1 MTSAVVALG
10 VAVAFCFGTS
20 DYLSKGLTGQVGSYR
35 TTVYTLALSGLFV
48 AGPSLLLGVP
58 KALTLEDV
66 GLLVGVALSTY
77 AAFFLMYTGYR
88 KGNIA
93 VVSPIV
99 NSFPVFSV
107 VFAVLVLKV
116 SVSSDV
122 LVAIGG
128 VIAGILLVSTNF
140 SALGASKVRKFT
152 PGLPEGILAAFFFA
166 VGFTLLGYADVTM
179 GYLLPVVSA
188 RLGAASVG
196 FLAGI
201 TLKQELRPPRG
212 RSLQRVLAMGA
223 FEAGGL
229 LCFSLALISS
239 ATIGVLPIITTL
251 AGMGVV
257 FTVGYATYF
266 YREKV
271 ELNYALGIGMLIA
284 SVTALLYLTA

>member
-1 MTSAVVALG
+1 MTSIVVLLG
-10 VAVAFCFGTS
+10 VAIAFFFGTS
-20 DYLSKGLTGQVGSYR
+20 DYLSKGLTGQIGSYR

-48 AGPSLLLGVP
+48 AGPSLLLGIP
-58 KALTLEDV
+58 KALTLQDV
-66 GLLVGVALSTY
+66 GVLVGVALSTY
-77 AAFFLMYTGYR
+77 AAFYTMYTGYR

-107 VFAVLVLKV
+107 IFAVLFLKV
-116 SVSSDV
+116 VVSSDL

-140 SALGASKVRKFT
+140 SALGASGRKVT

-166 VGFTLLGYADVTM
+166 VGFTLLGYADETM

-196 FLAGI
+196 FLVGASM
-201 TLKQELRPPRG
+201 KQDMRPPQG
-212 RSLQRVLAMGA
+212 KSLRRVLAMGA
-223 FEAGGL
+223 CEAGGL
-229 LCFSLALISS
+229 LCFSLALISAS
-239 ATIGVLPIITTL
+239 TIGVLPIITTL

-257 FTVGYATYF
+257 FTVGFATYF
-266 YREKV
+266 YRVKIEP
-271 ELNYALGIGMLIA
+271 NYAIGIGLLIA
-284 SVTALLYLTA
+284 SVVALLYLTA